1 MTTGFLRHHHAAPR
15 FWPVQLVKEGWLLA
29 AAVLQLAAA
38 VLLLAATVRFAR
50 HRAA

>member
-1 MTTGFLRHHHAAPR
+1 VTTGFLRHHHAAPR
-15 FWPVQLVKEGWLLA
+15 FWPFQLVKEGWL
-29 AAVLQLAAA
+29 LAAA